1 MIKILKDH
9 LSIKTVSLALAFAL
23 CVIGLF
29 SMLLEANRPVA
40 ATTNATIQAMEQELK
55 QIEKKK
61 NEMSAKLVAAKK
73 DKESAASYKIYLD
86 QQANII
92 EEQIT
97 KINELIKEYEAAIE
111 AKNNE
116 IELANANIDNEYNN
130 VMQILR
136 LTHEEGNTS
145 YFELILGSES
155 FYDFLSRVDQ
165 VDSLLDYTSK
175 QMESYKESKA
185 KLEEAVVGLNE
196 YKAMLDSTQESNISS
211 QNELNLLQTENEK
224 YLDSLQKDISAYQS
238 TYNSY
243 KAAEDKLDAEIEKLL
258 QELQAKENSQF
269 VGGAFIWPVP
279 SSNRRISSSF
289 GWRTLNGVKEYH
301 QGIDIPAAKGTP
313 IYASAAGTVVT
324 STYHSSYGNYVL
336 INHGGGKATLY
347 AHASKLRCKAGD
359 VVKQGQVIAEVG
371 TTGHSY
377 GNHVHFEVRE
387 NGKRVNPLG
396 YVKQP

>member
-29 SMLLEANRPVA
+29 SMIIEANRPVA

-61 NEMSAKLVAAKK
+61 NEMSAKLAAAKK
-73 DKESAASYKIYLD
+73 DAASAASYKTYLD

-97 KINELIKEYEAAIE
+97 KINQLIAEYELAIE

-116 IELANANIDNEYNN
+116 IELASANIDNEYNN

-145 YFELILGSES
+145 YFELVLGSES
-155 FYDFLSRVDQ
+155 FYDFLSRVDK

-185 KLEEAVVGLNE
+185 KLEEALTGLNE
-196 YKAMLDSTQESNISS
+196 YKAMLDSTQESNISA
-211 QNELNLLQTENEK
+211 QNELNLLQSENEK
-224 YLDSLQKDISAYQS
+224 YIDSLQSDISKYQS
-238 TYNSY
+238 TYNTY
-243 KAAEDKLDAEIEKLL
+243 KAEEDKLDAEIEKLL
-258 QELQAKENSQF
+258 RELQAKENSQF
-269 VGGAFIWPVP
+269 VGGAFIWPLP
-279 SSNRRISSSF
+279 SNNSRISSGF
-289 GWRTLNGVKEYH
+289 GWRTIYGVKENH

-324 STYHSSYGNYVL
+324 ATYHSSYGNYVL

-347 AHASKLRCKAGD
+347 AHASKLNCKAGD
-359 VVKQGQVIAEVG
+359 VVKQGQVVAYVG
-371 TTGHSY
+371 TTGRST

-387 NGKRVNPLG
+387 NGTRVNPLN